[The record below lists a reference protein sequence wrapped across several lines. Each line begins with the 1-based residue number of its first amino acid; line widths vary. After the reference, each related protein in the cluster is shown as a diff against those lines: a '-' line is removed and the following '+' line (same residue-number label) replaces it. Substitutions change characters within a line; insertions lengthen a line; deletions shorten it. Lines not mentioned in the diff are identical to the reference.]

1 MPHEGYADPIMND
14 RHGFHSNIP
23 VCELTERVN
32 QAIKAS
38 DVSSAPPVAETTDGV
53 THEIQLTSTEPNEA
67 WGLKPPDPNSGIRPI
82 EVRRPASKGLEAAS
96 RQTEP
101 VEKCR

>member
-1 MPHEGYADPIMND
+1 MGHLSCSPKRHGHLSGGRLRSSGMPHEGYADPIMND

-53 THEIQLTSTEPNEA
+53 MITMTS
-67 WGLKPPDPNSGIRPI
+67 
-82 EVRRPASKGLEAAS
+82 
-96 RQTEP
+96 
-101 VEKCR
+101 

>member
-53 THEIQLTSTEPNEA
+53 MITKMGRPSTGPSLCA
-67 WGLKPPDPNSGIRPI
+67 GAQGKLDS
-82 EVRRPASKGLEAAS
+82 
-96 RQTEP
+96 
-101 VEKCR
+101 